1 MATGCG
7 LHLGHFFNKERNA
20 FGAERRVFEH
30 ERHAI
35 LFGPSGSGKFT
46 RFLAVNLL
54 SDCLNDR
61 SVILIDPKGEAAAV
75 TAWHRY
81 KNLGHEVKILDP
93 FGKLHAAVANSA
105 AHRKMIDAGLTVSA
119 GFNPL
124 DLLDPGEPGRPSPNF
139 YDDAAALGEALIK
152 IEGKDPHWSESAQ
165 GLVVGLLMWEKI
177 RNGDDANLENVREM
191 LTERDEFEERAVTDA
206 EGNIETNKDG
216 TAKTDTVQVR
226 GLAVTAARMIH
237 YGSNPDAYDLGGYE
251 IASLAERFT
260 RMRPEIAS
268 VRSTADTQTRWILS
282 RPMRDDLRK
291 TPGIDFRELKRTPT
305 TVYVILPAER
315 LRTHSI
321 WLRLVLVSALRSLYR
336 PGGLPTVM
344 LIDEMAALGHL
355 GPLED
360 AFGLVRGYKVQLVG
374 ILQDLSQLK
383 ALYQERWE
391 SFLANAGLVQGLT
404 PNDLTTADWMSR
416 RAGETTVWAKSV
428 GESAGGNANADRD
441 NTNWAQVGVR
451 RFPAYELFGLKKGTG
466 LAWMAGEADTVMFLA
481 PNYWELRQ
489 CNERKLPN
497 PYAGE

>member
-1 MATGCG
+1 MTSGRG
-7 LHLGHFFNKERNA
+7 LHLGHFFNKQGNA

-46 RFLAVNLL
+46 RFIAVNLL
-54 SDCLNDR
+54 SECLDDR
-61 SVILIDPKGEAAAV
+61 SVIVIDPKGEAAAV
-75 TAWHRY
+75 TAWHRH
-81 KNLGHEVKILDP
+81 KNLGHDVKILDP
-93 FGKLHAAVANSA
+93 FGKLHASVANSPE
-105 AHRKMIDAGLTVSA
+105 HRQLIEAGLTVSA

-124 DLLDPGEPGRPSPNF
+124 DVLDPGEPGRPNPNF

-177 RNGDDANLENVREM
+177 RNGAGANLENVREM
-191 LTERDEFEERAVTDA
+191 LTERDEFEEQVVA
-206 EGNIETNKDG
+206 DG
-216 TAKTDTVQVR
+216 ESEEVQTR
-226 GLAVTAARMIH
+226 GLAVTAARMIR
-237 YGSNPDAYDLGGYE
+237 YGSSPDSEDLGGYE

-282 RPMRDDLRK
+282 KPMRDDLK
-291 TPGIDFRELKRTPT
+291 KKPGIDFRTLKQTPT

-321 WLRLVLVSALRSLYR
+321 WLRLVLVSALRALYR
-336 PGGLPTVM
+336 PGGLLAVM

-360 AFGLVRGYKVQLVG
+360 AFGLVRGYRVQLVG
-374 ILQDLSQLK
+374 ILQDLTQLK

-416 RAGETTVWAKSV
+416 RAGETTVWAKSI
-428 GESAGGNANADRD
+428 GESAGARMNSDRD
-441 NTNWAQVGVR
+441 STNWAQVGVR

-466 LAWMAGEADTVMFLA
+466 LAWIAGQADTIMFMA
-481 PNYWELRQ
+481 PDYWELKR
-489 CNERKLPN
+489 CNERGLPN